1 NRLAAIAREL
11 GRLGARVR
19 ETEDGLI
26 IAGGWSLRGAACESH
41 GDHRIAMM
49 AAVAGLVAEGVTEVA
64 DGECAAVS
72 YPGFAAALN
81 MLTEE

>member
-1 NRLAAIAREL
+1 
-11 GRLGARVR
+11 
-19 ETEDGLI
+19 
-26 IAGGWSLRGAACESH
+26 LRGAACESH

-72 YPGFAAALN
+72 YPGFTAALN